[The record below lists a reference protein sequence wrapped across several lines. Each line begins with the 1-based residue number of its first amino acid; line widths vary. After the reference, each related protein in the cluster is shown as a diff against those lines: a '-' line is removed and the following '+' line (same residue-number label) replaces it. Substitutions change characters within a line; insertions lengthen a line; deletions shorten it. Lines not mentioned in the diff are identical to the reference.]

1 LREYRRADSGAE
13 QKFLETTVPSTEFAE
28 YEEYPVV
35 TEQSGCACDRTGGF
49 VGALASHHPTS
60 LFSLYCAALWGRVVP
75 SCESSIG
82 QETSD

>member
-1 LREYRRADSGAE
+1 M
-13 QKFLETTVPSTEFAE
+13 
-28 YEEYPVV
+28 
-35 TEQSGCACDRTGGF
+35 
-49 VGALASHHPTS
+49 GALASHHPTS